1 MSKLRILFQK
11 QQYNDKLALRYILKT
26 MCFGPLP
33 QGLFIREK
41 NVTYSAVRFLFLDAN
56 HVQHLKLNII
66 LFLVQ
71 LCNNNVKFKFL
82 TE

>member
-11 QQYNDKLALRYILKT
+11 QQHNDKLALRYILKA

-41 NVTYSAVRFLFLDAN
+41 NVIYSAVRFLVLLRAISEGKRSAK
-56 HVQHLKLNII
+56 VELRGMAI
-66 LFLVQ
+66 
-71 LCNNNVKFKFL
+71 
-82 TE
+82 